1 MSTATE
7 STSTQAMA
15 VVALR
20 RQVRAAS
27 LRAGTRVV
35 VRSALIGLS
44 TFVIV
49 FAIWMALV
57 LWSGISPY
65 ILKSPFDVAEYLFFE
80 PEAADNRALIGSLL
94 AVTMRHALTGFV
106 AGLIVAIV
114 GAIVFR
120 LSRGIESALMP
131 FATLLRSV
139 PLIALAPV
147 IILIFGFGTPTS
159 VAVIGGIVV
168 LFPALV
174 TIALGLKSASA
185 EMIDVVTV
193 FGGGVLT
200 AVRKVALP
208 GALPSLFAAIRIS
221 VPGAVTGAL
230 LAEML
235 STGDGIGS
243 ATATYAASAR
253 FTEVWACVIVVTV
266 VSLVLYTFVQVLE
279 SVALTRMGM
288 NPDSAGA

>member
-266 VSLVLYTFVQVLE
+266 VSLVLYTVVQVLE

>member
-139 PLIALAPV
+139 PLIALAP
-147 IILIFGFGTPTS
+147 
-159 VAVIGGIVV
+159 GIVV